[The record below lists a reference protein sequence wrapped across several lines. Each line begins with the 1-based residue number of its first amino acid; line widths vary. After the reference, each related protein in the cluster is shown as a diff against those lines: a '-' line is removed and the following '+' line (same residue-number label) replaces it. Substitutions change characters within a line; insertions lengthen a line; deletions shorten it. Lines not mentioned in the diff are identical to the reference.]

1 MSEPKNTPI
10 ATPRPWRITVGGGT
24 IIGPDIAEG
33 VYPQIVCGGADR
45 GDQELI
51 VRAVNAHEQLTAA
64 LETLIDRIECHAKW
78 AKDDVLR
85 GYSCGTVKAIVEE
98 YDRPEFSARQ
108 ALDSARAALRAAR
121 GEK

>member
-1 MSEPKNTPI
+1 MSEPKHTPI

-51 VRAVNAHEQLTAA
+51 VRAVNAHEHLVGA
-64 LETLIDRIECHAKW
+64 LESVAQAFAVEHIAEVIPPSVAAK
-78 AKDDVLR
+78 
-85 GYSCGTVKAIVEE
+85 VK
-98 YDRPEFSARQ
+98 
-108 ALDSARAALRAAR
+108 AALRAAR
-121 GEK
+121 GES

>member
-1 MSEPKNTPI
+1 MSEPKHTPI
-10 ATPRPWRITVGGGT
+10 ATLRPWRITVGGGT

-51 VRAVNAHEQLTAA
+51 VRAVNAHEQIVGA
-64 LETLIDRIECHAKW
+64 LESVAQAFAVEHIAEVIPPSVAAK
-78 AKDDVLR
+78 
-85 GYSCGTVKAIVEE
+85 VK
-98 YDRPEFSARQ
+98 
-108 ALDSARAALRAAR
+108 AALRAAR

>member
-1 MSEPKNTPI
+1 MSTPKNTPI

-51 VRAVNAHEQLTAA
+51 VRAVNAHEALVSALT
-64 LETLIDRIECHAKW
+64 ETLRA
-78 AKDDVLR
+78 LR
-85 GYSCGTVKAIVEE
+85 AHIASDAARTGIVAE
-98 YDRPEFSARQ
+98 YFCPCTKNEVAR
-108 ALDSARAALRAAR
+108 AEAALRAAR
-121 GEK
+121 GES

>member
-1 MSEPKNTPI
+1 MSEPKHTPI
-10 ATPRPWRITVGGGT
+10 ATLRPWRITVGGGT

-51 VRAVNAHEQLTAA
+51 VRAVNAHEQIVGA
-64 LETLIDRIECHAKW
+64 LESVAQAFAVEHIAEVIPPSVMAK
-78 AKDDVLR
+78 
-85 GYSCGTVKAIVEE
+85 VKAAIRV
-98 YDRPEFSARQ
+98 AK
-108 ALDSARAALRAAR
+108 

>member
-1 MSEPKNTPI
+1 MSEPKHTPI

-64 LETLIDRIECHAKW
+64 LETLVREWDLGREPLASDWSK
-78 AKDDVLR
+78 
-85 GYSCGTVKAIVEE
+85 
-98 YDRPEFSARQ
+98 
-108 ALDSARAALRAAR
+108 ARAALRAAR
-121 GEK
+121 GES